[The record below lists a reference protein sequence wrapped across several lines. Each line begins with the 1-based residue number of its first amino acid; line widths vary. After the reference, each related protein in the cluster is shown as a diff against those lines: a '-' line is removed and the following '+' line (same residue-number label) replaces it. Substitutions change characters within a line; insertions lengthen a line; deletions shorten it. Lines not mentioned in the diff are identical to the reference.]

1 MNIFNFINR
10 RVFLHILFWLV
21 SGTIIIAVV
30 LNLAESTPYVWER
43 FALSL
48 MSQIVM
54 IVIGIKYLIPT
65 FLLKKK
71 YKEFALY
78 SLVAVVIISLIIN
91 SIEVEILELP
101 DIHDRFKD
109 NEPDNFDFLPNIFP
123 HAIALIVASLG
134 EALHYA
140 NMRMRE
146 SDRLK
151 SEKLET
157 EMKFLKSQINP
168 HFLFNALNN
177 VYTLAIIES
186 DETPDV
192 ILRLSDM
199 LRYMLYDCKEDLV
212 PLHKELDYIQNFIAF
227 YQLKEEEPLNIKT
240 DFKDVQPDML
250 IPPMLFIPFIEN
262 SFKHSKIE
270 DLERNWIKMDL
281 KTNGTLVFQIQNSIP
296 DTMFTKDKVG
306 GIGLENIKRRLEL
319 IYGDQYQLDI
329 KNENAIF
336 DVKLKIN
343 LKKSWRTKRSDVS

>member
-1 MNIFNFINR
+1 MNIFNYVNR
-10 RVFLHILFWLV
+10 RIFLHILFWLV
-21 SGTIIIAVV
+21 SGLILITVV

-43 FALSL
+43 FVLSL
-48 MSQIVM
+48 LSQITV
-54 IVIGIKYLIPT
+54 IIIGIKYLIPT
-65 FLLKKK
+65 FLLEKK

-78 SLVAVVIISLIIN
+78 SLVVVVIISLIIN
-91 SIEVEILELP
+91 LIEAQVLQLP
-101 DIHDRFKD
+101 DIHDRFRD
-109 NEPDNFDFLPNIFP
+109 NEPDNFDFIPNLFP

-140 NMRMRE
+140 NMRIQE
-146 SDRLK
+146 NARLK

-177 VYTLAIIES
+177 VYTLAIIKA

-192 ILRLSDM
+192 ILKLSDM
-199 LRYMLYDCKEDLV
+199 LRYMLYDCKEDKV
-212 PLHKELDYIQNFIAF
+212 PLHKELDYIQNFIAL
-227 YQLKEEEPLNIKT
+227 YQLKEEDPLNIKM
-240 DFKDVQPDML
+240 DFEDIQPDML

-270 DLERNWIKMDL
+270 DLERNWIKMSL
-281 KTNGTLVFQIQNSIP
+281 KANETFVFRIQNSIP
-296 DTMFTKDKVG
+296 QTSFTKDKVG

-319 IYGDQYQLDI
+319 IYGDSYLLDI

-336 DVKLKIN
+336 DVKLEIN
-343 LKKSWRTKRSDVS
+343 LKKSWMKQKSDVS

>member
-1 MNIFNFINR
+1 MNIFNYINR
-10 RVFLHILFWLV
+10 RIFLHILFWLI
-21 SGTIIIAVV
+21 SGIILITVV
-30 LNLAESTPYVWER
+30 LNLSGSTPYVWER
-43 FALSL
+43 FVLSL
-48 MSQIVM
+48 LSQVTI
-54 IVIGIKYLIPT
+54 IIIGIKYLIPA
-65 FLLKKK
+65 FLLQKR

-78 SLVAVVIISLIIN
+78 SLIAVVIISLIIN
-91 SIEVEILELP
+91 LIEAQILQLP
-101 DIHDRFKD
+101 DIHDRFRD
-109 NEPDNFDFLPNIFP
+109 NKPDNFDFIPNLFP

-140 NMRMRE
+140 NMRIRE
-146 SDRLK
+146 NARLK

-177 VYTLAIIES
+177 VYTLAIIKA

-212 PLHKELDYIQNFIAF
+212 PLHKELDYIQNFIAL

-240 DFKDVQPDML
+240 NLEEVQPDML

-270 DLERNWIKMDL
+270 DLERNWIKMSL
-281 KTNGTLVFQIQNSIP
+281 QTNGSLIFQIQNSIP
-296 DTMFTKDKVG
+296 NTSFTKDRVG

-336 DVKLKIN
+336 DVKLTIN
-343 LKKSWRTKRSDVS
+343 LKKSWMTKRSDVS